1 MKGVLCI
8 VLLAVVVSARPAR
21 LSEEDYQRSFVEFVQ
36 RFDKVYAPE
45 AFFTRYAT
53 FKYWSDRVSE
63 HNAANL
69 TWTMGINEFSDMMPE
84 EFERT
89 MLTGYRAEES
99 LPIAKVAELDALVVP
114 NEDVDWRQKGA
125 VTNVKNQGS
134 CGSCWAFST
143 VGTVEGFVTL
153 KKSQAL
159 ISLSPQQLVDCDK
172 TDHGCSG
179 GLPTNAISWIAKN
192 GGLCSDQ
199 EYPYTGR
206 GGTCKNTC
214 KKIAQVAG
222 VSRLRGESQ
231 LESGLSSMPVSIAVD
246 ASGGFQSYK
255 GGVFSGP
262 CGTSL
267 NHAILAVG
275 SVSSPSAYFI
285 VKNSW
290 GTSWGSQG
298 YIHMAKGK
306 NLCGMTND
314 MCTPN

>member
-1 MKGVLCI
+1 MRAV
-8 VLLAVVVSARPAR
+8 LAVVLFAVVVVARVMPI
-21 LSEEDYQRSFVEFVQ
+21 SEEEYQLEFVNFVQ
-36 RFDKVYAPE
+36 QYEKSYAPE
-45 AFFTRYAT
+45 NFFYRYNV
-53 FKYWSDRVSE
+53 FKYWVDRIRE
-63 HNAANL
+63 HNAGNH
-69 TWTMGINEFSDMMPE
+69 TWLMGVNEFSDLMPE
-84 EFERT
+84 EFEAT
-89 MLTGYRAEES
+89 MLTGYRADEQI
-99 LPIAKVAELDALVVP
+99 PIQQLALDEIAVP
-114 NEDVDWRQKGA
+114 NADVDWRSKGA
-125 VTNVKNQGS
+125 VTPVKNQGS

-143 VGTVEGFVTL
+143 VGTMEGFVTI
-153 KKSQAL
+153 KKSQPL
-159 ISLSPQQLVDCDK
+159 VSLSPQQLVDCDK

-179 GLPTNAISWIAKN
+179 GLPTNAITWIAKN

-206 GGTCKNTC
+206 GGTCKTTC
-214 KKIAQVAG
+214 KKIAQAASVQ
-222 VSRLRGESQ
+222 RLRGEAQ
-231 LESGLSSMPVSIAVD
+231 LETGLAQMPVSIAVD

-255 GGVFSGP
+255 SGVFSGP

-275 SVSSPSAYFI
+275 TVSSPSAYFI

-290 GTSWGSQG
+290 GTSWGTQG

>member
-1 MKGVLCI
+1 MKAVLCV
-8 VLLAVVVSARPAR
+8 VLLAVIASARLLPV
-21 LSEEDYQRSFVEFVQ
+21 SEEENQRDFVNFVSQ
-36 RFDKVYAPE
+36 YEKSYAPE
-45 AFFTRYAT
+45 MFFQKYQT
-53 FKYWSDRVSE
+53 FKYWIARIRE
-63 HNAANL
+63 HNAANY

-84 EFERT
+84 EFEAT
-89 MLTGYRAEES
+89 MLTGYRGDEAV
-99 LPIAKVAELDALVVP
+99 PIQEVDDVTIAVP
-114 NEDVDWRQKGA
+114 NADVDWRQKGA

-143 VGTVEGFVTL
+143 VGTVEGFMVV
-153 KKSQAL
+153 KKSAQL

-179 GLPTNAISWIAKN
+179 GLPTNAITWIAKN

-206 GGTCKNTC
+206 GGTCKTTC
-214 KKIAQVAG
+214 KKIAQVQS
-222 VSRLRGESQ
+222 VQRLRGESQ
-231 LESGLSSMPVSIAVD
+231 LESGLAQMPVSIAVD

-275 SVSSPSAYFI
+275 TISSPSAYFI

-298 YIHMAKGK
+298 YIMMAKGK

-314 MCTPN
+314 MCIPN

>member
-1 MKGVLCI
+1 MKAVLCI
-8 VLLAVVVSARPAR
+8 ALFAVLASARLAPLR
-21 LSEEDYQRSFVEFVQ
+21 EEDYQRDFVNFVQ
-36 RFDKVYAPE
+36 QFDKVYAPE
-45 AFFTRYAT
+45 QFFSRYST
-53 FKYWSDRVSE
+53 FKFWVNRVRE
-63 HNAANL
+63 HNAANQ
-69 TWTMGINEFSDMMPE
+69 TCTMGINEFSDMSPE

-89 MLTGYRAEES
+89 MLTGYAANQAT
-99 LPIAKVAELDALVVP
+99 PIADADFSIAVP
-114 NEDVDWRQKGA
+114 NADVDWRQKGA
-125 VTNVKNQGS
+125 VTPVKNQGS

-143 VGTVEGFVTL
+143 VGTVEGFVTI

-159 ISLSPQQLVDCDK
+159 VSLSPQQLVDCDK

-179 GLPTNAISWIAKN
+179 GLPTNAITWTAKN

-206 GGTCKNTC
+206 GGSCKTTC

-222 VSRLRGESQ
+222 VNRLKGEAQ
-231 LESGLSSMPVSIAVD
+231 LESGLAQMPVSIAVD

-298 YIHMAKGK
+298 YIMMAKGK

>member
-1 MKGVLCI
+1 MKAVVCV
-8 VLLAVVVSARPAR
+8 VLLAVVASARLLP
-21 LSEEDYQRSFVEFVQ
+21 LSEEEYQQDFVNFVQ
-36 RFDKVYAPE
+36 QFDKTYSTDQ
-45 AFFTRYAT
+45 FFQKFST
-53 FKYWSDRVSE
+53 FKYWMNRIRE
-63 HNAANL
+63 HNAANF
-69 TWTMGINEFSDMMPE
+69 TWTMGVNQFSDLMPE
-84 EFERT
+84 EFEST
-89 MLTGYRAEES
+89 YLTGYASSEQT
-99 LPIAKVAELDALVVP
+99 PIDDMVSIAVP
-114 NEDVDWRQKGA
+114 NADVDWRQKGA
-125 VTNVKNQGS
+125 VTPVKNQGS

-143 VGTVEGFVTL
+143 VGTIEGFVTV

-159 ISLSPQQLVDCDK
+159 VSLSPQQLVDCDK

-179 GLPTNAISWIAKN
+179 GLPTNAITWTAKN

-206 GGTCKNTC
+206 GGTCKTTC

-222 VSRLRGESQ
+222 VSRLRGEAQ
-231 LESGLSSMPVSIAVD
+231 LESGLAQMPVSIAVD

-255 GGVFSGP
+255 SGVFSGP

-290 GTSWGSQG
+290 GTSWGTQG

-314 MCTPN
+314 MCIPN

>member
-1 MKGVLCI
+1 MENV
-8 VLLAVVVSARPAR
+8 VAVVLFAVLATARVMPI
-21 LSEEDYQRSFVEFVQ
+21 SEEEYQLEFVNFVQ
-36 RFDKVYAPE
+36 QYGKSYAPE
-45 AFFTRYAT
+45 TFFHRFNV
-53 FKYWSDRVSE
+53 FKYWIDRIRE
-63 HNAANL
+63 HNAGNS
-69 TWTMGINEFSDMMPE
+69 TWLMGVNEFSDMTPE
-84 EFERT
+84 EFEAT
-89 MLTGYRAEES
+89 MLTGYRADEQV
-99 LPIAKVAELDALVVP
+99 PIQQMSEIAVP
-114 NEDVDWRQKGA
+114 NADVDWRSKGA
-125 VTNVKNQGS
+125 VTPVKNQGS

-143 VGTVEGFVTL
+143 VGTIEGFVTI
-153 KKSQAL
+153 KKSQGL
-159 ISLSPQQLVDCDK
+159 VSLSPQQLVDCDK

-179 GLPTNAISWIAKN
+179 GLPTNAIAWVAKN

-206 GGTCKNTC
+206 GGTCKTTC
-214 KKIAQVAG
+214 KKIAQVGG
-222 VSRLRGESQ
+222 VTRYKGEAQ
-231 LESGLSSMPVSIAVD
+231 LETGLSQMPVSIAVD

-255 GGVFSGP
+255 SGVFSGP

-314 MCTPN
+314 MCIPN

>member
-1 MKGVLCI
+1 
-8 VLLAVVVSARPAR
+8 VLLAVVASARVMP
-21 LSEEDYQRSFVEFVQ
+21 LSEEEYQFDFVNFVQ
-36 RFDKVYAPE
+36 QYSKSYAPE
-45 AFFTRYAT
+45 AFFQKYNT
-53 FKYWSDRVSE
+53 FKYWVDRVRN
-63 HNAANL
+63 HNAGNF
-69 TWTMGINEFSDMMPE
+69 TWTMGINEFSDMLPE
-84 EFERT
+84 EFEAT
-89 MLTGYRAEES
+89 MLTGYNAAEAT
-99 LPIAKVAELDALVVP
+99 PIEDAEIVIDDP
-114 NEDVDWRQKGA
+114 NPDVDWRQKGA
-125 VTNVKNQGS
+125 VTAVKNQGS

-143 VGTVEGFVTL
+143 VGTIEGFVVV

-159 ISLSPQQLVDCDK
+159 VSLSPQQLVDCDK

-179 GLPTNAISWIAKN
+179 GLPTNAIAWVAKN

-206 GGTCKNTC
+206 GGTCKTTC
-214 KKIAQVAG
+214 KKIAQVQS
-222 VSRLRGESQ
+222 VQRLKGEAQ
-231 LESGLSSMPVSIAVD
+231 LEQGLAQMPVSIAVD

-255 GGVFSGP
+255 SGVFSGP

-275 SVSSPSAYFI
+275 SVSSGSYFI

-290 GTSWGSQG
+290 GTSWGAQG

-314 MCTPN
+314 MCIPN